1 MVKIRASHAV
11 QRLSDFTFTFH
22 FHALEKEMVTH
33 SSVLAWRIP
42 GMAEPGGL
50 PSMGSQSRT
59 RLKRLSSMLSKED
72 FLSTNRK
79 EVFTYCSIH
88 LMRSF
93 QWSPLRSVC
102 LTSEPAVLPIC
113 GLRREPTRRNL
124 LLKFSSSWKLCWD
137 STAHWLGMRMIQSDV
152 RIPVLLTSCLCPRQ
166 SYTPFLGVRIS
177 KMRPQSWHT
186 SGIELRAHRTQKI
199 RHHLSEEWTGTVFFL
214 NDRKF
219 VAPKFQHP
227 STSFPVSSKKVHC
240 SENQISPWGKC
251 PCPCSR
257 HRGDNRYLT
266 DGGWSKWSRAAGS
279 FSCKSNTDQ
288 PPWPTPP
295 PG

>member
-1 MVKIRASHAV
+1 MA
-11 QRLSDFTFTFH
+11 
-22 FHALEKEMVTH
+22 TH

-50 PSMGSQSRT
+50 LSMGSQSRT

-72 FLSTNRK
+72 FLTTNRK
-79 EVFTYCSIH
+79 QVFTYCSIH

-93 QWSPLRSVC
+93 QWSPFRSVC
-102 LTSEPAVLPIC
+102 LTSEPAVLSIC
-113 GLRREPTRRNL
+113 GLRRKPTRRNL

-166 SYTPFLGVRIS
+166 SYTLFLGVRIS

-186 SGIELRAHRTQKI
+186 PGIELRAHRTTEDKTPSVRRMD
-199 RHHLSEEWTGTVFFL
+199 RHCFLSEWQEICG
-214 NDRKF
+214 
-219 VAPKFQHP
+219 
-227 STSFPVSSKKVHC
+227 S
-240 SENQISPWGKC
+240 QISASINFFSNFFKESPLFWESNFSLRQVSL
-251 PCPCSR
+251 PLFQTP
-257 HRGDNRYLT
+257 RYLT
-266 DGGWSKWSRAAGS
+266 DGGWSKRSRAAGS
-279 FSCKSNTDQ
+279 FSCKYNTDQ

-295 PG
+295 SWVISLPLRTRAHRKLC